1 MKRSGLPVPLLLL
14 FVCIVCLNQGSCRA
28 FQASTFPIVPPSSPL
43 VVTTKD
49 DDGRRNKKADRD
61 GDGASS
67 GITKR
72 TRSDHAEKQQ
82 PQQQQQQNVD
92 EWIATAQDQLA
103 AYFPFPLDD
112 WQLYAGGAICN
123 GYNVVVSAPTGAG

>member
-1 MKRSGLPVPLLLL
+1 
-14 FVCIVCLNQGSCRA
+14 
-28 FQASTFPIVPPSSPL
+28 
-43 VVTTKD
+43 VVKKTNDD
-49 DDGRRNKKADRD
+49 DDGRRRRKKVEDP
-61 GDGASS
+61 ASS

-72 TRSDHAEKQQ
+72 TRNDHTEQQ
-82 PQQQQQQNVD
+82 QQQQQQQQNVD
-92 EWIATAQDQLA
+92 EWIATAQEQLA